1 MFQVDR
7 SFKALADPTRRDILT
22 ALRDGPMSA
31 GQLAKQLG
39 VAPNAMSFH
48 LKILKEAD
56 LVDASR
62 TGRQI
67 DYMLNTSVFE
77 DFLSFIMK
85 QIRPGDARGASSEKG
100 GSRRNRSRKE

>member
-1 MFQVDR
+1 
-7 SFKALADPTRRDILT
+7 
-22 ALRDGPMSA
+22 MSA
-31 GQLAKQLG
+31 GRLAKQLG

-62 TGRQI
+62 DGRQI

-77 DFLSFIMK
+77 DVLSFIME
-85 QIRPGDARGASSEKG
+85 QMQPGGARGASSQESGK
-100 GSRRNRSRKE
+100 SRGRKRKE

>member
-1 MFQVDR
+1 MLHIDR
-7 SFKALADPTRRDILT
+7 SFKALADPTRRAILT

-31 GQLAKQLG
+31 GRLAKLLG

-48 LKILKEAD
+48 LKILKESD

-77 DFLSFIMK
+77 DVLSFIMNHM
-85 QIRPGDARGASSEKG
+85 RPGDARGTSSEAG
-100 GSRRNRSRKE
+100 GSRRNRDRKE